1 MEAGKVESAARR
13 HQAAQLFP
21 LFPYA
26 EPKRSYDV
34 WGETLTEEEVRMLTG
49 QAGQA
54 APLLSAP
61 TSAAAAPTKLADA
74 MHLDEPEITP
84 TKSVVHPITVRFFF
98 FFAGDSRA
106 WSLRLFLPPPC
117 RVSLGVVFAWCSPSS
132 CFVCV
137 FLLSLWRPFLLS
149 SFLFAALCNTST
161 WRAAPTAA
169 RSRP

>member
-1 MEAGKVESAARR
+1 VESAARR

-61 TSAAAAPTKLADA
+61 TSASAAPTKLADA

-84 TKSVVHPITVRFFF
+84 TKSVVHPITVRIFFI
-98 FFAGDSRA
+98 
-106 WSLRLFLPPPC
+106 LCLFLPPSC
-117 RVSLGVVFAWCSPSS
+117 RVPLGVVLCVAHPHL
-132 CFVCV
+132 VLCV
-137 FLLSLWRPFLLS
+137 FLLSLRRPFLLS
-149 SFLFAALCNTST
+149 SYPFVALCSTST